1 MDASTLS
8 SSRNPSLCESQLEYA
23 MLCEMLRQG
32 LLPVQQKYIAGYR
45 ADFAFPAE
53 KIVVEVDGEYW
64 HCNKRQKYW
73 DAFRDYRMKRAGWTV
88 FRFWGAN
95 VVNRT
100 ALCVDIIKRNV
111 NRREDMASYGV
122 TG

>member
-23 MLCEMLRQG
+23 MLKAMLDRG

-53 KIVVEVDGEYW
+53 KIVVEIDGEYW
-64 HCNKRQKYW
+64 HKNNRQKYW
-73 DAFRDYRMKRAGWTV
+73 DAFRDARMKRLGWTV
-88 FRFWGAN
+88 LRFWGDN
-95 VVNRT
+95 VVNKTT
-100 ALCVDIIKRNV
+100 ACVDIIQRYV
-111 NRREDMASYGV
+111 ERRKSWHGMAW
-122 TG
+122 